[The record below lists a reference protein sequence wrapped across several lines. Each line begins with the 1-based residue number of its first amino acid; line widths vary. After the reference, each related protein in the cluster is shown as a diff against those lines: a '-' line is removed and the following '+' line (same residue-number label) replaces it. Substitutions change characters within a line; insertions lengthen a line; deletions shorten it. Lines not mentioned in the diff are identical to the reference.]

1 MSDPRDVKRARKAAE
16 RISKLLDISQE
27 EQGCEHLPNE
37 DFLCG
42 HCQRDIFKR
51 EILRA
56 LAETRREDQEEIEQ
70 EVRRLI
76 VIERA
81 TEREVEQLRAIIG
94 EYLAD
99 NPEAFSAELNA
110 GLVSEWWK
118 TDTADRLLERCR
130 SAAHYWRREIEAIE
144 RDLADEKR
152 AAAVARDEK
161 AEAEREV
168 DLWRAKAKIRDGT
181 FGGVGPDTEEGKK

>member
-1 MSDPRDVKRARKAAE
+1 MSDPRDEERARKAAE

-81 TEREVEQLRAIIG
+81 EATERE
-94 EYLAD
+94 
-99 NPEAFSAELNA
+99 
-110 GLVSEWWK
+110 
-118 TDTADRLLERCR
+118 
-130 SAAHYWRREIEAIE
+130 
-144 RDLADEKR
+144 DL
-152 AAAVARDEK
+152 
-161 AEAEREV
+161 
-168 DLWRAKAKIRDGT
+168 
-181 FGGVGPDTEEGKK
+181 